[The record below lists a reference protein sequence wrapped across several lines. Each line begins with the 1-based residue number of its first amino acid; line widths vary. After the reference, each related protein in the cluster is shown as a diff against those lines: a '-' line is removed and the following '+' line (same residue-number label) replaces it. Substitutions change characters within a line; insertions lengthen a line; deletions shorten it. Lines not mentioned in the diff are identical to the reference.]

1 MYAYIDES
9 GNSGGNLQD
18 PSQPFFYHMVLLSND
33 DLDKEKEFQELLS
46 KHNIQEIHGSRQ
58 KQFIDSYAIDLLTI
72 LKKHD
77 IHFLYHCTEKKIFA
91 YIKLFEALFDN
102 EENKS
107 ADKQI
112 YKNEDLKFALLNY
125 FIDTIPPNTA
135 FDFFKSCSL
144 EINEDKASKNFT
156 RICQDIVLC
165 LKKGKNN
172 SINSYIETII
182 HGALLDTTNLSICS
196 EKDYKHYNLPNL
208 FDWMNVLLRISQYAI
223 KRKLSIDKIIHDEQ
237 YHFKKDFDEVY
248 FLCLLLA
255 KSSTTLSIGN
265 VGTMNYKA
273 LPIDPNSFEFKE
285 SSHCYGLQ
293 TVDICLYIFS
303 HFGQYKSSKNIS
315 LLLQFV
321 NEKCDRYETTRET
334 ICKKGDINKLIE
346 FLS

>member
-58 KQFIDSYAIDLLTI
+58 KQFIDSYANDLLTI
-72 LKKHD
+72 LEKHD
-77 IHFLYHCTEKKIFA
+77 IHFLYHCTEKKTFA
-91 YIKLFEALFDN
+91 YIKLFESLFDN
-102 EENKS
+102 YENS
-107 ADKQI
+107 FANGQI
-112 YKNEDLKFALLNY
+112 YKNENLKFALLNY
-125 FIDTIPPNTA
+125 FIDTIPQSIA

-144 EINEDKASKNFT
+144 ESNEDKASKNFT
-156 RICQDIVLC
+156 RICQDISSC
-165 LKKGKNN
+165 LRNGKNS
-172 SINSYIETII
+172 SINSYIETVIR
-182 HGALLDTTNLSICS
+182 GALLDTTNLSICS

-273 LPIDPNSFEFKE
+273 LPFDSNSFEFKE
-285 SSHCYGLQ
+285 SSHCYGIQ
-293 TVDICLYIFS
+293 TVDVCLYTLS
-303 HFGQYKSSKNIS
+303 HIEQYKSYKNI
-315 LLLQFV
+315 LQLFQFI
-321 NEKCDRYETTRET
+321 NEKCERYETATET
-334 ICKKGDINKLIE
+334 IRREGNIHQLIK